1 MHVQLF
7 RSDYC
12 RNRFP
17 PADGA
22 SEMGVPNFYTPHFHV
37 IGCMYE
43 NDRWQEDDVSLFWPL
58 QFTISAIIWAA
69 QDTER
74 VDDQYWNTSIHPAN
88 TPLDIVWHSL
98 WMVIMMVMIMI
109 IMIMMIMVMMMT
121 ILLILY
127 KYTFSV
133 GGSCD
138 TLRELR
144 RDQCELDWQMPSLPS
159 ESHVTPWHWW

>member
-1 MHVQLF
+1 MPISPIWNYWENALSLSCKVLEDHSLSLSSSFSCEILQDQRHKSCGVFDVCPRTDSSILQAWSRLHNKDTMHVQLF
-7 RSDYC
+7 RSGYF

-69 QDTER
+69 QDTE
-74 VDDQYWNTSIHPAN
+74 WAAGWSILKHEHP
-88 TPLDIVWHSL
+88 
-98 WMVIMMVMIMI
+98 
-109 IMIMMIMVMMMT
+109 
-121 ILLILY
+121 
-127 KYTFSV
+127 
-133 GGSCD
+133 SC
-138 TLRELR
+138 
-144 RDQCELDWQMPSLPS
+144 
-159 ESHVTPWHWW
+159 